1 MPAKKTTVALLP
13 QKWLDVVIPILE
25 LQDSKK
31 ILWTKRAE
39 LEMSSAGLN
48 FKHEAYEL
56 CLQVL
61 RTPGMLGEQIHDMID
76 ETDGTVADTW
86 AFLCPHPL
94 KLPEPLYVKIAV
106 HEKQVHLTMI
116 SMHTDNS
123 GKLLKA
129 IRDYMKKN
137 K

>member
-1 MPAKKTTVALLP
+1 
-13 QKWLDVVIPILE
+13 
-25 LQDSKK
+25 
-31 ILWTKRAE
+31 
-39 LEMSSAGLN
+39 MSSAGLN

>member
-1 MPAKKTTVALLP
+1 
-13 QKWLDVVIPILE
+13 
-25 LQDSKK
+25 
-31 ILWTKRAE
+31 
-39 LEMSSAGLN
+39 MSAAGLS

-61 RTPGMLGEQIHDMID
+61 RTPGMLGEQIFDMID
-76 ETDGTVADTW
+76 ETDDTIADTW
-86 AFLCPHPL
+86 ALLCPHPL

-106 HEKQVHLTMI
+106 HEKRVHLTMI

-129 IRDYMKKN
+129 IRDYIKKN